1 MIGQLKGQIISKN
14 PPEILLEVNGIG
26 YELLCPM
33 STFYQL
39 DNSSDDTL
47 LYTHLSIK
55 EDSHTLFG
63 FISKDEK
70 NMFRELIRV
79 NGVGPKV
86 ALAILSH
93 LSVSSLV
100 DCIISEDADL
110 LAKTPGIGKKTALKL
125 IVELQDRLDKVE
137 FLNTSTS
144 TSTMNHKRSSNPNA
158 NQALAALQSLGFK
171 VKEANKMI
179 SAIEDQNLTTEQL
192 IRLALQNK

>member
-14 PPEILLEVNGIG
+14 PPEILLEVAGIG

-39 DNSSDDTL
+39 DNSSENIL

-100 DCIISEDADL
+100 DCIINEDADL

-137 FLNTSTS
+137 LVNAL
-144 TSTMNHKRSSNPNA
+144 TSTMDHKTSSNPNA
-158 NQALAALQSLGFK
+158 KQALEALQSLGFK

-179 SAIEDQNLTTEQL
+179 SAIDDKSLSTEEL

>member
-100 DCIISEDADL
+100 DCIISENADL

-137 FLNTSTS
+137 LLNTS
-144 TSTMNHKRSSNPNA
+144 TSTMNHKKSSNPNA

>member
-14 PPEILLEVNGIG
+14 PPEVLLEVGGIG
-26 YELLCPM
+26 YELLCSM

-39 DNSSDDTL
+39 DNSSEDTL

-63 FISKDEK
+63 FISMDEK

-93 LSVSSLV
+93 LSVSSLI
-100 DCIISEDADL
+100 DCIMSEDADL

-137 FLNTSTS
+137 LVNAS
-144 TSTMNHKRSSNPNA
+144 TSTMGHKTSYNPNA
-158 NQALAALQSLGFK
+158 KQALAALQSLGFK
-171 VKEANKMI
+171 TKEANKMV
-179 SAIEDQNLTTEQL
+179 SKIEDKDLTTEQL

>member
-14 PPEILLEVNGIG
+14 PPEILLEVAGIG

-39 DNSSDDTL
+39 DNSTGDIL

-100 DCIISEDADL
+100 DCIMSEDADL

-137 FLNTSTS
+137 LVNAS
-144 TSTMNHKRSSNPNA
+144 TSTMGHKTSYNPNA
-158 NQALAALQSLGFK
+158 KQALAALQSLGFK
-171 VKEANKMI
+171 TKEANKMV
-179 SAIEDQNLTTEQL
+179 SKIEDKDLTTEQL

>member
-1 MIGQLKGQIISKN
+1 MIGQLKGQIISNN
-14 PPEILLEVNGIG
+14 PPEVLLEVGGIG

-39 DNSSDDTL
+39 DNSSEDIL

-93 LSVSSLV
+93 LSVASLV

-137 FLNTSTS
+137 FLNAS
-144 TSTMNHKRSSNPNA
+144 TSTMHPKTSSNPNT

-179 SAIEDQNLTTEQL
+179 SAIDDKNLSTEQL